1 VRKLISS
8 VPVLVSIIAV
18 AMFVAPVGGQLLIT
32 SSFGEFR
39 GTGNRGPHFHM
50 GADFSTQ
57 MRSGVPI
64 LAAADGW
71 LVRVE
76 IDEDDIY
83 GNVVVLQHENGFRTL
98 YAHLSDF
105 SGKIKSIINSVV
117 TEFGRRRIVVEFP
130 ERNIWFKAQEVIG
143 YSGQTGE
150 AAQPHCHFEIR
161 SIDETVCYNPSDM
174 LNVPKPSDAKFT
186 VRGLMID
193 NERLNYVENGVYRF
207 RGSWPKIAIDAATSV
222 GRNVI
227 GLRSLKLYFNNDL
240 VYHIDFG
247 EIRFDEFNNVWAVYT
262 ENSVSDGYRYTAYYK
277 LYPDKSSNVVRL
289 NKFPEL
295 GQLPSRTN
303 VTIICED
310 VWRTEYELKFVLER
324 R

>member
-18 AMFVAPVGGQLLIT
+18 AKFVAPVGGQLLIT

-227 GLRSLKLYFNNDL
+227 GLRSLKVYFNNDL